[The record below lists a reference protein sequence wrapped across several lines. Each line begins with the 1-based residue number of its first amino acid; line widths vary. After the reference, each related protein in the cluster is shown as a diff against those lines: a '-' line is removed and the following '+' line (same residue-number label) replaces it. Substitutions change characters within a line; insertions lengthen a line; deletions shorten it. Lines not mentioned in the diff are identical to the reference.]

1 MLHKAE
7 RGVCADRLLTEAGSG
22 ADRLT
27 VRYGTRV
34 A

>member
-1 MLHKAE
+1 MLRKAE
-7 RGVCADRLLTEAGSG
+7 RGVCADRLLTEAGLRR
-22 ADRLT
+22 DRLT